1 MASSPHTDPLT
12 ILVRYAT
19 GFFPLYDPANRFY
32 WERLPVRAV
41 IPVSD
46 EALAA
51 ADRLSRRARRRF
63 TLRRTHNIP
72 ALVGHLRDEAVK
84 PRTWVR
90 AEVVALYR
98 ALHEVGLLSTIEAY
112 DAATGELAGGLLG
125 LVLPGTFIAE
135 TMFSLVP
142 EASKICLCQLVH
154 DARAAGHAL
163 IDVQTPHHLDEY
175 GLPREL
181 LGKSP
186 HPCIRL
192 GEQHLTIS
200 HFLRLFK
207 AAWQATFSGGVA
219 EWLAAAATFAEAARD
234 GDRTAGLARIPGDQ
248 RRAAW
253 RMLRNNFPPETH
265 ARLAALA
272 EA

>member
-1 MASSPHTDPLT
+1 MAVASHTDPLT

-19 GFFPLYDPANRFY
+19 GFFPLYDPADRFY

-46 EALAA
+46 ETLTA
-51 ADRLSRRARRRF
+51 ADKLAKRSRRRF
-63 TLRRTHNIP
+63 TLCRTHDIP
-72 ALVGHLRDEAVK
+72 AIVTHLRDPKIK

-98 ALHEVGLLSTIEAY
+98 ALHNVGLLSTIEAY
-112 DAATGELAGGLLG
+112 DAATGQLAGALLG

-135 TMFSLVP
+135 TMFSLAP
-142 EASKICLCQLVH
+142 DASKICLCQLLH
-154 DARAAGHAL
+154 DAHAAGHHL

-200 HFLRLFK
+200 HFLRLF
-207 AAWQATFSGGVA
+207 
-219 EWLAAAATFAEAARD
+219 
-234 GDRTAGLARIPGDQ
+234 
-248 RRAAW
+248 RAAW
-253 RMLRNNFPPETH
+253 KFTFPGDVQDWLATAAAFATAARNPGKPPLLEKIPRDHRRLAWPMLKNNFPPETH
-265 ARLAALA
+265 PRLSILA
-272 EA
+272 Q

>member
-1 MASSPHTDPLT
+1 MAVAPHTDPLT

-41 IPVSD
+41 IPVND
-46 EALAA
+46 DTLKA
-51 ADRLSRRARRRF
+51 ADKLSRRSRHRF
-63 TLRRTHNIP
+63 TLRRTHNVP
-72 ALVGHLRDEAVK
+72 AIVTLLRDPAVK

-98 ALHEVGLLSTIEAY
+98 ALQQVGLLSTIEAY
-112 DAATGELAGGLLG
+112 DTVTGELAGALLG

-142 EASKICLCQLVH
+142 DASKICLCQLLH
-154 DARAAGHAL
+154 DARAAGHHL
-163 IDVQTPHHLDEY
+163 IDVQTPHHIDEY
-175 GLPREL
+175 GIPREL

-200 HFLRLFK
+200 HFLRLFRI
-207 AAWQATFSGGVA
+207 AWQTTFNGDVQD
-219 EWLAAAATFAEAARD
+219 WLAAAAAFAATARNPD
-234 GDRTAGLARIPGDQ
+234 APSPLDKIPPDHRRI
-248 RRAAW
+248 AW
-253 RMLRNNFPPETH
+253 PMLKNNFPPEVH
-265 ARLAALA
+265 RHLQALIP
-272 EA
+272 